1 MESLKNECKGITGS
15 FCFLLFVSFCIL
27 IFFSVDLFLLPGLAL
42 RVEKQK
48 LLEGLE
54 EMKTTARNS
63 HNRAE
68 VITRAEEELTLAK
81 LIRRGADRD
90 LVQAQKTIESLSG
103 KLATATENWNIL
115 WKSFR
120 SVADVLRT
128 PADDG
133 QSWAQFIP
141 RIPTRFQ
148 EFAKKCA
155 QVCTKNVLA
164 QVRVLA
170 PEAPLS
176 KIAEEADSQEYLDV
190 VERMEPEIE
199 GLASRVVD
207 SLNIDI
213 SLSDDNA

>member
-1 MESLKNECKGITGS
+1 MPC
-15 FCFLLFVSFCIL
+15 
-27 IFFSVDLFLLPGLAL
+27 LAL

-48 LLEGLE
+48 LSESID
-54 EMKTTARNS
+54 EMKALVRSS
-63 HNRAE
+63 HNKAEE
-68 VITRAEEELTLAK
+68 VITHAEEELALAK

-90 LVQAQKTIESLSG
+90 LVQAQKTIEGLSG
-103 KLATATENWNIL
+103 KLATATENWNAL

-176 KIAEEADSQEYLDV
+176 KIAEEPESQEYLDA
-190 VERMEPEIE
+190 VERMEPKVK
-199 GLASRVVD
+199 GLASRVID

-213 SLSDDNA
+213 SLPDDNA

>member
-1 MESLKNECKGITGS
+1 
-15 FCFLLFVSFCIL
+15 VSC
-27 IFFSVDLFLLPGLAL
+27 LAL

-48 LLEGLE
+48 LSESID
-54 EMKTTARNS
+54 EMRALVRSS

-68 VITRAEEELTLAK
+68 EVITHAEEELALAK

-90 LVQAQKTIESLSG
+90 LVQAQKTIEGLSG
-103 KLATATENWNIL
+103 KLATATENWNVL

-120 SVADVLRT
+120 SVADVLWT

-141 RIPTRFQ
+141 RILTRFQ

-176 KIAEEADSQEYLDV
+176 KIAEEAESQEYLDA
-190 VERMEPEIE
+190 VERMEPEVE

-213 SLSDDNA
+213 SLPDDNA